1 MDTVINKVGLTRS
14 GAGTVRGCVVPPR
27 KPSRVGAHVPVA
39 RGLVDGGLGYATQV
53 GAEVVQVF
61 LSNPRG
67 WRPSAGEPGQD
78 AAFAERTAKQRIPV
92 FVHATYLL
100 NFGSPSDQTLES
112 SVRSLEHTLTRSAA
126 IGARGVV
133 VHTGSAIRAAYRD
146 VAMRQLHERLLPL
159 LDAVPDGGPDVL
171 FEPTAGGGAA
181 LCARVED
188 LEAYLAALDWHP
200 RAGVC
205 LDTCHVFAAGHDL
218 ATPGGVR
225 ATLRTLVR
233 SAGKGRLRLVHAN
246 DSKDPL
252 GSRRDRHANIGDGM
266 IGAPSFAELFRHPAT
281 RNVPLVVETP
291 GNPARCAE
299 DIATLKELRAG

>member
-1 MDTVINKVGLTRS
+1 M
-14 GAGTVRGCVVPPR
+14 PPR

-39 RGLVDGGLGYATQV
+39 RGLVAGGLAYATQV

-67 WRPSAGEPGQD
+67 WRASAGEPAQD
-78 AAFAERTAKQRIPV
+78 SAFAERTAKQRIPV

-100 NFGSPSDQTLES
+100 NFGSPNRRTLQD
-112 SVRSLEHTLTRSAA
+112 SVCSLEHTLTRSAK

-133 VHTGSAIRAAYRD
+133 VHTGSAIREAYRD
-146 VAMRQLHERLLPL
+146 AAMRQLHERLLPII
-159 LDAVPDGGPDVL
+159 DGVPDGGCDLL

-188 LEAYLAALDWHP
+188 LEAYLGALDWHP

-205 LDTCHVFAAGHDL
+205 LDTCHAFAAGHDL

-225 ATLRTLVR
+225 TMLRALVR
-233 SAGKGRLRLVHAN
+233 SAGSGRLRLVHAN

-252 GSRRDRHANIGDGM
+252 GSRRDRHENIGKGT
-266 IGAPSFAELFRHPAT
+266 IGAAAFGELFRHPAT
-281 RNVPLVVETP
+281 RNVPLVVEVP
-291 GNPARCAE
+291 GNVAKCAE
-299 DIATLKELRAG
+299 DIATLKELRAR